1 VSQMYR
7 LLPVVVALLLLL
19 PDIRIHN
26 AFAAATAGHSKHTAN
41 VHAAARHASS
51 SHHRVKS
58 PDRGTGSYRSQLQ
71 QSKSDWRQAR
81 HGGNQ
86 P

>member
-1 VSQMYR
+1 MYR
-7 LLPVVVALLLLL
+7 LLPVSVALLLLL

-26 AFAAATAGHSKHTAN
+26 ALAAATAGHAKHT
-41 VHAAARHASS
+41 AAARHASS

-58 PDRGTGSYRSQLQ
+58 PDRGAGSYRSQLQ
-71 QSKSDWRQAR
+71 HSKSDWRQAR